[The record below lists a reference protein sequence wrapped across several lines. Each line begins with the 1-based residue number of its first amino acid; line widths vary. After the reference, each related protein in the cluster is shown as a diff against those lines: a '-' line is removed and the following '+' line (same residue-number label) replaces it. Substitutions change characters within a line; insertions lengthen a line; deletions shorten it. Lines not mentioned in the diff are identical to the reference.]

1 MTLYRAYI
9 VPDKTQP
16 ILLELQRDLKVT
28 NKLFLVL
35 RDDEGLGQKRELNI
49 TLKQATN
56 LLVKV
61 KHDFQAFVSQL
72 LCLKHGQIAIK
83 NLSFQVFDPT

>member
-1 MTLYRAYI
+1 MVFRA
-9 VPDKTQP
+9 
-16 ILLELQRDLKVT
+16 E
-28 NKLFLVL
+28 
-35 RDDEGLGQKRELNI
+35 EGQGKKRELYI

-72 LCLKHGQIAIK
+72 LCLKHGEIAIK